1 MAIKAITTDSFRDD
15 VLKTRKPVL
24 VKFWAPWCGYCRA
37 LAPAL
42 ESIEKQYENL
52 LSVGRINFDT
62 ETAVA
67 RRYNIH
73 KLPTLLLF
81 INGAVA
87 GFLIDPSSEKEID
100 AFLKKMLRL
109 NVEVC
114 MANMYDI
121 VIIGGGPG
129 GYSAALY
136 AARAG
141 LHVAV
146 IEKRAI
152 GGQAIRSENI
162 ENYPGFDAG
171 IDGLSLS
178 EKMQRGAERFGAEMV
193 TDEVRRVHL
202 MQPVKV
208 IEAAKQTYQAPTVIL
223 ATGAPPRKLGVEGEE
238 EMLGRG
244 VHYYAACR
252 SMMYRRKTV
261 AVIGEGEQAAEAAM
275 LLSRIAKRVCLVHR
289 GDHMEIS
296 PAYAGKLKMMRNIE
310 RYAGSEIQAFLHANW
325 VSCIRIREQRGGELW
340 NLPCDG
346 AFICLGGVPET
357 NLLHGQIALDKQGYI
372 LANETTIINLPGV
385 FAAGD
390 VRTKLLRGI
399 LTAAADGA
407 AAAQQAERYIVEN
420 I

>member
-1 MAIKAITTDSFRDD
+1 
-15 VLKTRKPVL
+15 
-24 VKFWAPWCGYCRA
+24 
-37 LAPAL
+37 
-42 ESIEKQYENL
+42 
-52 LSVGRINFDT
+52 
-62 ETAVA
+62 
-67 RRYNIH
+67 
-73 KLPTLLLF
+73 
-81 INGAVA
+81 
-87 GFLIDPSSEKEID
+87 
-100 AFLKKMLRL
+100 
-109 NVEVC
+109 

-121 VIIGGGPG
+121 VIVGGGPG

-141 LHVAV
+141 LHAV
-146 IEKRAI
+146 VLEKQRI
-152 GGQAIRSENI
+152 GGQAVQSENI

-193 TDEVRRVHL
+193 TDEVCRVRL
-202 MQPVKV
+202 MQPVKI
-208 IEAAKQTYQAPTVIL
+208 IEGAKQTYRAPAVIL
-223 ATGAPPRKLGVEGEE
+223 ATGAPPKKLGVQGEE

-252 SMMYRRKTV
+252 SMMYKRKTV
-261 AVIGEGEQAAEAAM
+261 AVIGDGEQAAEAAM

-289 GDHMEIS
+289 GIRMQIN
-296 PAYAGKLKMMRNIE
+296 PAYMNKLKMMGNIE
-310 RYAGSEIQAFLHANW
+310 RYAGS
-325 VSCIRIREQRGGELW
+325 SIREERDGEIW

-357 NLLHGQIALDKQGYI
+357 GLFRGQVALDEQGYI
-372 LANETTIINLPGV
+372 LANETTITNLTGV

-407 AAAQQAERYIVEN
+407 VAAQQAERYIVEN

>member
-1 MAIKAITTDSFRDD
+1 
-15 VLKTRKPVL
+15 
-24 VKFWAPWCGYCRA
+24 
-37 LAPAL
+37 
-42 ESIEKQYENL
+42 
-52 LSVGRINFDT
+52 
-62 ETAVA
+62 
-67 RRYNIH
+67 
-73 KLPTLLLF
+73 
-81 INGAVA
+81 
-87 GFLIDPSSEKEID
+87 
-100 AFLKKMLRL
+100 
-109 NVEVC
+109 

-136 AARAG
+136 AARAR

-171 IDGLSLS
+171 IDGLRLS

-193 TDEVRRVHL
+193 TDEVRRVQL
-202 MQPVKV
+202 MQTVKV
-208 IEAAKQTYQAPTVIL
+208 IEAAKQTYHAPAVVL
-223 ATGAPPRKLGVEGEE
+223 ATGAPPKKLGVEGEE

-252 SMMYRRKTV
+252 AMMYRRKTV
-261 AVIGEGEQAAEAAM
+261 AVIGDGEQAAGAAM

-310 RYAGSEIQAFLHANW
+310 RYAGSEVRAFLHANW
-325 VSCIRIREQRGGELW
+325 VSSICIREQRDGELW
-340 NLPCDG
+340 SLPCDG

-357 NLLHGQIALDKQGYI
+357 NLLHGQISLDKQGYI
-372 LANETTIINLPGV
+372 LANETTITNLPGV

-420 I
+420 T

>member
-1 MAIKAITTDSFRDD
+1 
-15 VLKTRKPVL
+15 
-24 VKFWAPWCGYCRA
+24 
-37 LAPAL
+37 
-42 ESIEKQYENL
+42 
-52 LSVGRINFDT
+52 
-62 ETAVA
+62 
-67 RRYNIH
+67 
-73 KLPTLLLF
+73 
-81 INGAVA
+81 
-87 GFLIDPSSEKEID
+87 
-100 AFLKKMLRL
+100 
-109 NVEVC
+109 

-129 GYSAALY
+129 GYSAGLY

-146 IEKRAI
+146 LEKQAI

-193 TDEVRRVHL
+193 TDEVRRVQL

-208 IEAAKQTYQAPTVIL
+208 IEAAKQTYQAPAVIL

-310 RYAGSEIQAFLHANW
+310 RYAGSEVRAFLHANW

-346 AFICLGGVPET
+346 AFVCLGGIPET
-357 NLLHGQIALDKQGYI
+357 GLFQGQVALDERGYI
-372 LANETTIINLPGV
+372 LANETTATNLPGV

-407 AAAQQAERYIVEN
+407 AAAQQAERYIVEQ

>member
-1 MAIKAITTDSFRDD
+1 
-15 VLKTRKPVL
+15 
-24 VKFWAPWCGYCRA
+24 
-37 LAPAL
+37 
-42 ESIEKQYENL
+42 
-52 LSVGRINFDT
+52 
-62 ETAVA
+62 
-67 RRYNIH
+67 
-73 KLPTLLLF
+73 
-81 INGAVA
+81 
-87 GFLIDPSSEKEID
+87 
-100 AFLKKMLRL
+100 
-109 NVEVC
+109 

-129 GYSAALY
+129 GYSAGLY

-146 IEKRAI
+146 LEKQAI
-152 GGQAIRSENI
+152 GGQAIWSENI

-193 TDEVRRVHL
+193 TDEVRRVQL
-202 MQPVKV
+202 MQMVKV
-208 IEAAKQTYQAPTVIL
+208 IEAAKQTYQAPAVIL
-223 ATGAPPRKLGVEGEE
+223 ATGAPPRKLSVEGEE

-310 RYAGSEIQAFLHANW
+310 RYAGSEVRAFLHANW

-346 AFICLGGVPET
+346 AFVCLGGIPET
-357 NLLHGQIALDKQGYI
+357 GLFQGQVALDERGYI
-372 LANETTIINLPGV
+372 LANETTATNLPGV

>member
-1 MAIKAITTDSFRDD
+1 
-15 VLKTRKPVL
+15 
-24 VKFWAPWCGYCRA
+24 
-37 LAPAL
+37 
-42 ESIEKQYENL
+42 
-52 LSVGRINFDT
+52 
-62 ETAVA
+62 
-67 RRYNIH
+67 
-73 KLPTLLLF
+73 
-81 INGAVA
+81 
-87 GFLIDPSSEKEID
+87 
-100 AFLKKMLRL
+100 
-109 NVEVC
+109 

-129 GYSAALY
+129 GYSAGLY

-146 IEKRAI
+146 LEKQAI
-152 GGQAIRSENI
+152 GGRAIWSENI

-171 IDGLSLS
+171 IDGLRLS

-193 TDEVRRVHL
+193 TDEVRRLQL

-208 IEAAKQTYQAPTVIL
+208 IEAAKQTYQALAVIL

-261 AVIGEGEQAAEAAM
+261 AVIGEGEQAAKTAM

-310 RYAGSEIQAFLHANW
+310 RYAGSEVRAFLHANW

-346 AFICLGGVPET
+346 AFVCLGGIPET
-357 NLLHGQIALDKQGYI
+357 GLFQGQVALDERGYI
-372 LANETTIINLPGV
+372 LANETTVTNLPGV

>member
-1 MAIKAITTDSFRDD
+1 
-15 VLKTRKPVL
+15 
-24 VKFWAPWCGYCRA
+24 
-37 LAPAL
+37 
-42 ESIEKQYENL
+42 
-52 LSVGRINFDT
+52 
-62 ETAVA
+62 
-67 RRYNIH
+67 
-73 KLPTLLLF
+73 
-81 INGAVA
+81 
-87 GFLIDPSSEKEID
+87 
-100 AFLKKMLRL
+100 
-109 NVEVC
+109 

-178 EKMQRGAERFGAEMV
+178 EKMQRGAERFGAELV
-193 TDEVRRVHL
+193 TEEVRRVEL
-202 MQPVKV
+202 MQPVKTV
-208 IEAAKQTYQAPTVIL
+208 EGAKQIYQAPAVIL
-223 ATGAPPRKLGVEGEE
+223 ATGAPPRKLEVEGED

-244 VHYYAACR
+244 VHYYASCR
-252 SMMYRRKTV
+252 SMMYKRKTV

-289 GDHMEIS
+289 GEKMTIGQ
-296 PAYAGKLKMMRNIE
+296 AYASKLKMMRNVE
-310 RYAGSEIQAFLHANW
+310 RYAGSEVLAFLHANW
-325 VSCIRIREQRGGELW
+325 VSSICLREQRGGDVW
-340 NLPCDG
+340 DMPCDG
-346 AFICLGGVPET
+346 AFVCLGGVPET
-357 NLLHGQIALDKQGYI
+357 GLFRGQVTLDAEGYI
-372 LANETTIINLPGV
+372 PADETTVTNLPGV

-390 VRTKLLRGI
+390 VRTKQLRGI

-407 AAAQQAERYIVEN
+407 AAAQQAERYIVEQ

>member
-1 MAIKAITTDSFRDD
+1 
-15 VLKTRKPVL
+15 
-24 VKFWAPWCGYCRA
+24 
-37 LAPAL
+37 
-42 ESIEKQYENL
+42 
-52 LSVGRINFDT
+52 
-62 ETAVA
+62 
-67 RRYNIH
+67 
-73 KLPTLLLF
+73 
-81 INGAVA
+81 
-87 GFLIDPSSEKEID
+87 
-100 AFLKKMLRL
+100 
-109 NVEVC
+109 

-202 MQPVKV
+202 LQPVKV
-208 IEAAKQTYQAPTVIL
+208 IEAAKQTYQAPAVIL

-289 GDHMEIS
+289 GEKMTIGQ
-296 PAYAGKLKMMRNIE
+296 AYASKLKMMRNVE
-310 RYAGSEIQAFLHANW
+310 RYAGSEVLAFLHANW
-325 VSCIRIREQRGGELW
+325 VSSICLREQRGGDVW
-340 NLPCDG
+340 DMPCDG
-346 AFICLGGVPET
+346 AFVCLGGVPET
-357 NLLHGQIALDKQGYI
+357 GLFRGQVTLDAEGYI
-372 LANETTIINLPGV
+372 PADETTVTNLPGV

-390 VRTKLLRGI
+390 VRTKQLRGI

-407 AAAQQAERYIVEN
+407 AAAQQAERYIVEQ

>member
-1 MAIKAITTDSFRDD
+1 
-15 VLKTRKPVL
+15 
-24 VKFWAPWCGYCRA
+24 
-37 LAPAL
+37 
-42 ESIEKQYENL
+42 
-52 LSVGRINFDT
+52 
-62 ETAVA
+62 
-67 RRYNIH
+67 
-73 KLPTLLLF
+73 
-81 INGAVA
+81 
-87 GFLIDPSSEKEID
+87 
-100 AFLKKMLRL
+100 
-109 NVEVC
+109 

-146 IEKRAI
+146 IEKQTI

-171 IDGLSLS
+171 IDGLRLS

-261 AVIGEGEQAAEAAM
+261 AVIGEGEQAAEAAKKPKKG
-275 LLSRIAKRVCLVHR
+275 LVSRVA
-289 GDHMEIS
+289 
-296 PAYAGKLKMMRNIE
+296 KMMEEDDGNEI
-310 RYAGSEIQAFLHANW
+310 AGINALPPR
-325 VSCIRIREQRGGELW
+325 VSKDEAYHPAKTPQKNGKRKR
-340 NLPCDG
+340 
-346 AFICLGGVPET
+346 
-357 NLLHGQIALDKQGYI
+357 
-372 LANETTIINLPGV
+372 
-385 FAAGD
+385 
-390 VRTKLLRGI
+390 
-399 LTAAADGA
+399 
-407 AAAQQAERYIVEN
+407 
-420 I
+420 

>member
-1 MAIKAITTDSFRDD
+1 
-15 VLKTRKPVL
+15 
-24 VKFWAPWCGYCRA
+24 
-37 LAPAL
+37 
-42 ESIEKQYENL
+42 
-52 LSVGRINFDT
+52 
-62 ETAVA
+62 
-67 RRYNIH
+67 
-73 KLPTLLLF
+73 
-81 INGAVA
+81 
-87 GFLIDPSSEKEID
+87 
-100 AFLKKMLRL
+100 
-109 NVEVC
+109 

-129 GYSAALY
+129 GYSAGLY

-146 IEKRAI
+146 LEKQAI
-152 GGQAIRSENI
+152 GGQAIWSENI

-202 MQPVKV
+202 LQPVKV
-208 IEAAKQTYQAPTVIL
+208 IEAAKQTYQAPAVIL

-244 VHYYAACR
+244 VHYYAASR

-261 AVIGEGEQAAEAAM
+261 AVIGKGKQAAEAAM

-296 PAYAGKLKMMRNIE
+296 PAYAGKLKMMRNIG
-310 RYAGSEIQAFLHANW
+310 RYAGSEVRAFLHANW

-340 NLPCDG
+340 NLPLSL
-346 AFICLGGVPET
+346 I
-357 NLLHGQIALDKQGYI
+357 HI
-372 LANETTIINLPGV
+372 
-385 FAAGD
+385 
-390 VRTKLLRGI
+390 
-399 LTAAADGA
+399 
-407 AAAQQAERYIVEN
+407 
-420 I
+420 

>member
-1 MAIKAITTDSFRDD
+1 
-15 VLKTRKPVL
+15 
-24 VKFWAPWCGYCRA
+24 
-37 LAPAL
+37 
-42 ESIEKQYENL
+42 
-52 LSVGRINFDT
+52 
-62 ETAVA
+62 
-67 RRYNIH
+67 
-73 KLPTLLLF
+73 
-81 INGAVA
+81 
-87 GFLIDPSSEKEID
+87 
-100 AFLKKMLRL
+100 
-109 NVEVC
+109 

-121 VIIGGGPG
+121 VIIGGGPA

-193 TDEVRRVHL
+193 MDEVRRVHL

-223 ATGAPPRKLGVEGEE
+223 ATGAPPRKVGVEGEE

-310 RYAGSEIQAFLHANW
+310 R
-325 VSCIRIREQRGGELW
+325 
-340 NLPCDG
+340 
-346 AFICLGGVPET
+346 
-357 NLLHGQIALDKQGYI
+357 
-372 LANETTIINLPGV
+372 
-385 FAAGD
+385 
-390 VRTKLLRGI
+390 
-399 LTAAADGA
+399 
-407 AAAQQAERYIVEN
+407 
-420 I
+420 

>member
-1 MAIKAITTDSFRDD
+1 
-15 VLKTRKPVL
+15 
-24 VKFWAPWCGYCRA
+24 
-37 LAPAL
+37 
-42 ESIEKQYENL
+42 
-52 LSVGRINFDT
+52 
-62 ETAVA
+62 
-67 RRYNIH
+67 
-73 KLPTLLLF
+73 
-81 INGAVA
+81 
-87 GFLIDPSSEKEID
+87 
-100 AFLKKMLRL
+100 
-109 NVEVC
+109 

-171 IDGLSLS
+171 IDGLRLS
-178 EKMQRGAERFGAEMV
+178 EKMQRGAERFGAKMV
-193 TDEVRRVHL
+193 TDEVRRVQL
-202 MQPVKV
+202 MQTVKV
-208 IEAAKQTYQAPTVIL
+208 IEAAKQTYHAPAVVL
-223 ATGAPPRKLGVEGEE
+223 ATGAPPKKLGVEGEE

-252 SMMYRRKTV
+252 AMMYRRKTV
-261 AVIGEGEQAAEAAM
+261 AVIGDGEQAAGAAM
-275 LLSRIAKRVCLVHR
+275 LLSRIAKRVCLVH
-289 GDHMEIS
+289 GGEHMEIS

-310 RYAGSEIQAFLHANW
+310 RYAGSEVRAFLHANW

-346 AFICLGGVPET
+346 AFVCLGGVPET
-357 NLLHGQIALDKQGYI
+357 GLFRGQIALDERGYI
-372 LANETTIINLPGV
+372 LANETTATNLPGV

>member
-1 MAIKAITTDSFRDD
+1 MQG
-15 VLKTRKPVL
+15 V
-24 VKFWAPWCGYCRA
+24 Y
-37 LAPAL
+37 
-42 ESIEKQYENL
+42 
-52 LSVGRINFDT
+52 
-62 ETAVA
+62 
-67 RRYNIH
+67 
-73 KLPTLLLF
+73 
-81 INGAVA
+81 
-87 GFLIDPSSEKEID
+87 
-100 AFLKKMLRL
+100 
-109 NVEVC
+109 

-121 VIIGGGPG
+121 VIVGGGPG

-141 LHVAV
+141 LHVV
-146 IEKRAI
+146 VLEKQRI
-152 GGQAIRSENI
+152 GGQAVHSENI

-193 TDEVRRVHL
+193 TDEVRRVQL

-208 IEAAKQTYQAPTVIL
+208 VETTKQTYQAPAVIL
-223 ATGAPPRKLGVEGEE
+223 ATGAPPKKLGVQGEA

-252 SMMYRRKTV
+252 SMMYKRRTV
-261 AVIGEGEQAAEAAM
+261 AVIGDGEQAAEAAM
-275 LLSRIAKRVCLVHR
+275 LLSRIAKRVCLVHQ
-289 GDHMEIS
+289 GKQMQIDPVYMS
-296 PAYAGKLKMMRNIE
+296 KLKTMGNIE
-310 RYAGSEIQAFLHANW
+310 RYAGSRVLAFLHANW
-325 VSCIRIREQRGGELW
+325 VSSVRIREERDGEIW

-346 AFICLGGVPET
+346 AFVCLGGVPET
-357 NLLHGQIALDKQGYI
+357 GLFQGQAALDEQGYI
-372 LANETTIINLPGV
+372 LANETTATNLPGV
-385 FAAGD
+385 FAVGD

>member
-1 MAIKAITTDSFRDD
+1 
-15 VLKTRKPVL
+15 
-24 VKFWAPWCGYCRA
+24 
-37 LAPAL
+37 
-42 ESIEKQYENL
+42 
-52 LSVGRINFDT
+52 
-62 ETAVA
+62 
-67 RRYNIH
+67 
-73 KLPTLLLF
+73 
-81 INGAVA
+81 
-87 GFLIDPSSEKEID
+87 
-100 AFLKKMLRL
+100 
-109 NVEVC
+109 

-129 GYSAALY
+129 GYSAGLY

-146 IEKRAI
+146 LEKQAI
-152 GGQAIRSENI
+152 GGQAIWSENI

-193 TDEVRRVHL
+193 TDEVRRVQL

-208 IEAAKQTYQAPTVIL
+208 IEAAKQTYQAPAVIL

-310 RYAGSEIQAFLHANW
+310 RYAGSEVRAFLHANW

-346 AFICLGGVPET
+346 AFVCLGGIPET
-357 NLLHGQIALDKQGYI
+357 GLFQGQVALDERGYI
-372 LANETTIINLPGV
+372 LANETTATNLPGV

-407 AAAQQAERYIVEN
+407 AAAQQAERYIVEQ

>member
-1 MAIKAITTDSFRDD
+1 
-15 VLKTRKPVL
+15 
-24 VKFWAPWCGYCRA
+24 
-37 LAPAL
+37 
-42 ESIEKQYENL
+42 
-52 LSVGRINFDT
+52 
-62 ETAVA
+62 
-67 RRYNIH
+67 
-73 KLPTLLLF
+73 
-81 INGAVA
+81 
-87 GFLIDPSSEKEID
+87 
-100 AFLKKMLRL
+100 
-109 NVEVC
+109 

-121 VIIGGGPG
+121 VIVGGGPG

-141 LHVAV
+141 LHAV
-146 IEKRAI
+146 VLEKRVI
-152 GGQAIRSENI
+152 GGQAVQSENI

-193 TDEVRRVHL
+193 TDEVRRVQL
-202 MQPVKV
+202 MQPVKL
-208 IEAAKQTYQAPTVIL
+208 IEAAKQTYQAPAVIL
-223 ATGAPPRKLGVEGEE
+223 ATGAPPKKLGVQGEA

-252 SMMYRRKTV
+252 SMMYKRRTV
-261 AVIGEGEQAAEAAM
+261 AVIGDGEQAAEAAM

-310 RYAGSEIQAFLHANW
+310 RYAGSEVRAFLHANW

-346 AFICLGGVPET
+346 AFVCLGGIPET
-357 NLLHGQIALDKQGYI
+357 GLFRGQVTLDAEGYI
-372 LANETTIINLPGV
+372 PADETTVTNLPGV

-390 VRTKLLRGI
+390 VRTKQLRGI

-407 AAAQQAERYIVEN
+407 AAAQQAERYIVEQ

>member
-1 MAIKAITTDSFRDD
+1 
-15 VLKTRKPVL
+15 
-24 VKFWAPWCGYCRA
+24 
-37 LAPAL
+37 
-42 ESIEKQYENL
+42 
-52 LSVGRINFDT
+52 
-62 ETAVA
+62 
-67 RRYNIH
+67 
-73 KLPTLLLF
+73 
-81 INGAVA
+81 
-87 GFLIDPSSEKEID
+87 
-100 AFLKKMLRL
+100 
-109 NVEVC
+109 

-121 VIIGGGPG
+121 VIVGGGPG

-141 LHVAV
+141 LHVV
-146 IEKRAI
+146 VLEKQRI
-152 GGQAIRSENI
+152 GGQAVHSENI

-202 MQPVKV
+202 MQMVKV

-310 RYAGSEIQAFLHANW
+310 RYAGSE
-325 VSCIRIREQRGGELW
+325 
-340 NLPCDG
+340 G

-372 LANETTIINLPGV
+372 LANETTITNLPGV

>member
-1 MAIKAITTDSFRDD
+1 
-15 VLKTRKPVL
+15 
-24 VKFWAPWCGYCRA
+24 
-37 LAPAL
+37 
-42 ESIEKQYENL
+42 
-52 LSVGRINFDT
+52 
-62 ETAVA
+62 
-67 RRYNIH
+67 
-73 KLPTLLLF
+73 
-81 INGAVA
+81 
-87 GFLIDPSSEKEID
+87 
-100 AFLKKMLRL
+100 
-109 NVEVC
+109 
-114 MANMYDI
+114 
-121 VIIGGGPG
+121 
-129 GYSAALY
+129 
-136 AARAG
+136 
-141 LHVAV
+141 
-146 IEKRAI
+146 
-152 GGQAIRSENI
+152 
-162 ENYPGFDAG
+162 
-171 IDGLSLS
+171 
-178 EKMQRGAERFGAEMV
+178 MQRGAERFGAEMV

-275 LLSRIAKRVCLVHR
+275 LLSRIAKRVCLVH
-289 GDHMEIS
+289 GGEHMEIS

-310 RYAGSEIQAFLHANW
+310 RYAGSEVRAFLHANW
-325 VSCIRIREQRGGELW
+325 VTCIRIREQRSSELW

-372 LANETTIINLPGV
+372 LANETTITNLPGV

-407 AAAQQAERYIVEN
+407 VAAQQAERYIVEN

>member
-1 MAIKAITTDSFRDD
+1 
-15 VLKTRKPVL
+15 
-24 VKFWAPWCGYCRA
+24 
-37 LAPAL
+37 
-42 ESIEKQYENL
+42 
-52 LSVGRINFDT
+52 
-62 ETAVA
+62 
-67 RRYNIH
+67 
-73 KLPTLLLF
+73 
-81 INGAVA
+81 
-87 GFLIDPSSEKEID
+87 
-100 AFLKKMLRL
+100 
-109 NVEVC
+109 

-129 GYSAALY
+129 GYSAGLY

-146 IEKRAI
+146 LEKQAI
-152 GGQAIRSENI
+152 GGQAIWSENI
-162 ENYPGFDAG
+162 ENYPGFDVG

-193 TDEVRRVHL
+193 TDEVRRVQL

-208 IEAAKQTYQAPTVIL
+208 IEAAKQTYQAPAVIL
-223 ATGAPPRKLGVEGEE
+223 ATGAPPRKLSVEGEE

-289 GDHMEIS
+289 GDHVEIS

-310 RYAGSEIQAFLHANW
+310 RYAGSEVRAFLHANW

-346 AFICLGGVPET
+346 AFVCLGGIPET
-357 NLLHGQIALDKQGYI
+357 GLFQGQVALDERGYI
-372 LANETTIINLPGV
+372 LANETTATNLPGV

-407 AAAQQAERYIVEN
+407 AAAQQAERYIVEQ

>member
-1 MAIKAITTDSFRDD
+1 
-15 VLKTRKPVL
+15 
-24 VKFWAPWCGYCRA
+24 
-37 LAPAL
+37 
-42 ESIEKQYENL
+42 
-52 LSVGRINFDT
+52 
-62 ETAVA
+62 
-67 RRYNIH
+67 
-73 KLPTLLLF
+73 
-81 INGAVA
+81 
-87 GFLIDPSSEKEID
+87 
-100 AFLKKMLRL
+100 
-109 NVEVC
+109 

-162 ENYPGFDAG
+162 ENDPGFDAG
-171 IDGLSLS
+171 IDGLRLS

-193 TDEVRRVHL
+193 TDEVRRVQL
-202 MQPVKV
+202 MQTVKV
-208 IEAAKQTYQAPTVIL
+208 IEAAKQTYHAPAVVL
-223 ATGAPPRKLGVEGEE
+223 ATGAPPKKLGVEGEE

-252 SMMYRRKTV
+252 AMMYRRKTV
-261 AVIGEGEQAAEAAM
+261 AVIGDGEQAAGAAM
-275 LLSRIAKRVCLVHR
+275 LLSRIAKRVCLVH
-289 GDHMEIS
+289 GGEHMEIS

-310 RYAGSEIQAFLHANW
+310 RYAGSEVRAFLHANW
-325 VSCIRIREQRGGELW
+325 VSSICIREQRDGELW
-340 NLPCDG
+340 SLPCDG

-357 NLLHGQIALDKQGYI
+357 GLFRGQIALDEQGYI
-372 LANETTIINLPGV
+372 LANETTVTNLPGV

-420 I
+420 T